1 MVNDYFVCNDV
12 MDIREDVMKFFLF
25 FKYLCVFVRCENKQK
40 KIKVI
45 CVVFKINSICWL
57 GMIGENIGVKL
68 VLWIF
73 GFFVV
78 VFNFF
83 VLGIL
88 LCNSEVCCVFF
99 CIFVM
104 NLLLGNIFIGVYIV
118 IVMVFDMVIYENLFE
133 CYKE

>member
-1 MVNDYFVCNDV
+1 
-12 MDIREDVMKFFLF
+12 
-25 FKYLCVFVRCENKQK
+25 
-40 KIKVI
+40 
-45 CVVFKINSICWL
+45 
-57 GMIGENIGVKL
+57 MIGENIGVKL

-83 VLGIL
+83 VLVIL